1 MNIFFRFLIIAAISG
16 AVLCAIA
23 VFTSADRIPPISN
36 SKEVDDAPHA
46 SEEYLSV
53 YGDICEAF
61 DALDLPRSRNGNAE
75 EIIYLTEYPEE
86 LLPYI
91 EELEHINS
99 ELGTDFEFAIRE
111 AASKEIIDFYTSM
124 DIETFRDFIYGM
136 NDENIRIAEYYKL
149 QRELDE
155 QLYGPFSGERHH
167 LMREES

>member
-1 MNIFFRFLIIAAISG
+1 M
-16 AVLCAIA
+16 
-23 VFTSADRIPPISN
+23 
-36 SKEVDDAPHA
+36 
-46 SEEYLSV
+46 
-53 YGDICEAF
+53 
-61 DALDLPRSRNGNAE
+61 
-75 EIIYLTEYPEE
+75 
-86 LLPYI
+86 
-91 EELEHINS
+91 EHINS

-167 LMREES
+167 LMREDS

>member
-99 ELGTDFEFAIRE
+99 ELGTDF
-111 AASKEIIDFYTSM
+111 
-124 DIETFRDFIYGM
+124 
-136 NDENIRIAEYYKL
+136 
-149 QRELDE
+149 
-155 QLYGPFSGERHH
+155 
-167 LMREES
+167 